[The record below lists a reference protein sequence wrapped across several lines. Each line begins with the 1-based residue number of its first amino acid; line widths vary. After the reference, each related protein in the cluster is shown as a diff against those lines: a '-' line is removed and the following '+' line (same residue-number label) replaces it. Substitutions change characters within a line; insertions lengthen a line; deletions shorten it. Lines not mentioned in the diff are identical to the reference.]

1 MSGFTQRVVE
11 CLAAFAII
19 IAMFAAILFM
29 TGCSTSGGTTN
40 GNATVICVICVNPLE
55 GTAERLK
62 DAKDNNEVDDVPQP
76 EPVG

>member
-1 MSGFTQRVVE
+1 MNGFTQRVVE
-11 CLAAFAII
+11 CLAAFVVI
-19 IAMFAAILFM
+19 IAMVVAIFFM

-40 GNATVICVICVNPLE
+40 GNATVICLICVNPLG

-62 DAKDNNEVDDVPQP
+62 DANEDNEVDTPQP

>member
-1 MSGFTQRVVE
+1 MMGFAQRVVE
-11 CLAAFAII
+11 CLAALTVVL
-19 IAMFAAILFM
+19 AMFAAIVLI

-40 GNATVICVICVNPLE
+40 GNATVICVICVNPLG

-62 DAKDNNEVDDVPQP
+62 DANEDNEVDNSQP